1 MKTVA
6 VKHISRV
13 DGEIA
18 SRLGEIGTSSV
29 HEAQGAHRPVKAIY
43 AAYLSA
49 CAHWRVCCYHS
60 SSARR

>member
-18 SRLGEIGTSSV
+18 SRLGEIG
-29 HEAQGAHRPVKAIY
+29 HLRCMKHRGAP
-43 AAYLSA
+43 A
-49 CAHWRVCCYHS
+49 C
-60 SSARR
+60 